1 MYLSIF
7 CIIFILRGI
16 LSNLV
21 RGGKADGKE
30 TQYKLRATIGS
41 SSMQKNPHPM
51 SIPNASLVVC
61 KGKKG
66 KVKAEKNKKG
76 YL

>member
-1 MYLSIF
+1 
-7 CIIFILRGI
+7 
-16 LSNLV
+16 
-21 RGGKADGKE
+21 
-30 TQYKLRATIGS
+30 
-41 SSMQKNPHPM
+41 MQKNPHPM

-76 YL
+76 YLKKQAGKRAALFSQLGEHLHLHQSTRLSPT

>member
-1 MYLSIF
+1 MNFLKP
-7 CIIFILRGI
+7 CQGK
-16 LSNLV
+16 
-21 RGGKADGKE
+21 KADGRE
-30 TQYKLRATIGS
+30 TQYRHRATIGS
-41 SSMQKNPHPM
+41 RSSMQKTSHPM
-51 SIPNASLVVC
+51 STPNASLVVC